1 MSTNPLE
8 RIPKRSPKTSVTDLN
23 EFAKTAGSTA
33 ASAAYPIMLGLTG
46 EDTGDEWYEDL
57 AYGAVPGGALV
68 QRVKTGTIPG
78 LLDLLPGELGAGA
91 KLAMAPIA
99 AAFSRDLL
107 KGGKARLG
115 KSAKNVSKAMD
126 KKNNPTVIRYHR
138 THDDN
143 TADIVKQGLVPNSR
157 NQGRNTGD
165 QSMIPDVVWLGN
177 NPTEIPVLRNLL
189 EQQPEDVAEFKV
201 KIPSDVYYNTPRYKF
216 PNGRGAGRPRL
227 VPNGKPSLS
236 DEGDYKIDMFG
247 GTIPPE
253 MLERIPNVDLQWL
266 LARDNKASD
275 LAWLLMGSHP
285 NSMEGLVRD
294 RLRRENPALGER
306 IDRAVEEVQAGS
318 GRLIDRD
325 ALERADTDL
334 PISSRYSSI
343 SNEYEKTLKAV
354 SRNISK
360 AAKRDNYGIE
370 QFFYTPYARLRD
382 VLNQFPLDEQG
393 RVVTQKYYPPGTR
406 LSDLVKSD
414 PDDVPT
420 PESLG
425 GFTKTM
431 PGPDQIA
438 KGSVSHGGSQDWPT
452 LKERHFDYDEYN
464 KWIAQGWSPA
474 EAADFAAPKY
484 RFQIDPDDV
493 TGTRW
498 GWYPNTGHKGPNYGM
513 ITEGVGD
520 FYAMNRVRDLMY
532 HARHFGLTPDT
543 RAELHQAFREVLNRG
558 TVGRFVPSKDKLSE
572 FIPGSRLPEWDL
584 RR

>member
-23 EFAKTAGSTA
+23 EFAKTAGSAA

-68 QRVKTGTIPG
+68 QRAMTGTKPG

-91 KLAMAPIA
+91 KLAMLPIA
-99 AAFSRDLL
+99 KFGAKEILE
-107 KGGKARLG
+107 GTARMG
-115 KSAKNVSKAMD
+115 KSAKNTAKAME
-126 KKNNPTVIRYHR
+126 KKNNPTVVRYHR

-143 TADIVKQGLVPNSR
+143 AADIVKQGLVPNSR

-165 QSMIPDVVWLGN
+165 QFMIPDVVWLGN

-189 EQQPEDVAEFKV
+189 EQHPEDVAEFKV

-216 PNGRGAGRPRL
+216 PNGRGAGRPQL
-227 VPNGKPSLS
+227 VPNGKSSLS

-247 GTIPPE
+247 GTILPE
-253 MLERIPNVDLQWL
+253 MLERIPNMDLRWM
-266 LARDNKASD
+266 LARDNRASN
-275 LAWLLMGSHP
+275 LSWLLMTADP
-285 NSMEGLVRD
+285 NSIEGLVRD

-334 PISSRYSSI
+334 PISSRYSGASD
-343 SNEYEKTLKAV
+343 EYEKTLEDA
-354 SRNISK
+354 SRNISE
-360 AAKRDNYGIE
+360 AAKRDKAGIR

-382 VLNQFPLDEQG
+382 ALNRLPLDEQG

-406 LSDLVKSD
+406 LSDLVKAD
-414 PDDVPT
+414 PDDVPV

-438 KGSVSHGGSQDWPT
+438 KGAVSHGGAQEWPT
-452 LKERHFDYDEYN
+452 LKERRFDYDKYNEY
-464 KWIAQGWSPA
+464 IDEGVPPA
-474 EAADFAAPKY
+474 VAADYAAPKY
-484 RFQIDPDDV
+484 RFQIDPDDA

-498 GWYPNTGHKGPNYGM
+498 GWYPNGDYKGPNYGM
-513 ITEGVGD
+513 ITEGLGD
-520 FYAMNRVRDLMY
+520 LYAMSRVKRLMDF
-532 HARHFGLTPDT
+532 ARQYGLNPDR
-543 RAELHQAFREVLNRG
+543 RAELHQAFKDVLERG
-558 TVGRFVPSKDKLSE
+558 TVGSYVPRKDKFSE
-572 FIPGSRLPEWDL
+572 FTPGSRLPDWDL